1 MKPQLLIHSS
11 KLTNR
16 LRYTLDLVLREQLGI
31 EYELTTDMARYMSWE
46 GAALAYGGQAPEQGA
61 FLQQVSLLFEREITS
76 HELKAFDHEGVK
88 ALFPVYNKQSILP
101 FDVFAAVFYLVSRYE
116 EYLPFVRDQ
125 HGRFDAASS
134 VLHELGVLDKPV
146 VNLWII
152 QLEQR
157 LKEVFPGLVTHRKT
171 YRFIPTYDIDAAWA
185 YLHKGLIR
193 TLGAYMKDLVKA
205 DFAEIQQRTAVLRGK
220 AKDPFDTFD
229 LQLSMQQQYKLRPV
243 YFVLFAAY
251 GHNDKNISVR
261 NRYFQQLI
269 KYLGDYAD
277 IGIHPSYASY
287 SNKQLLKRELSQLS
301 AVLNREVSCSRQH
314 FLRMSLPETY
324 QNLIEQDIL
333 HDYTMGYAAL
343 PGFRAGIADDFY
355 FYDLDHD
362 VKTALRIHPF
372 AVMDGTLRDYLQL
385 NAEEAISKAETLINS
400 VKAVNGKFILLWHN
414 ETLSDQKRW
423 TGWRKVYQNLVEKA
437 LP

>member
-11 KLTNR
+11 RITNR
-16 LRYTLDLVLREQLGI
+16 LRYTLDLVLTEQLGI
-31 EYELTTDMARYMSWE
+31 DYELTTDMARYLLWE
-46 GAALAYGGQAPEQGA
+46 GAALAYGTQAPGKGA
-61 FLQQVSLLFEREITS
+61 FLQNVSLLFEREINS
-76 HELKAFDHEGVK
+76 LELKAFDYEGVK
-88 ALFPVYNKQSILP
+88 AFFPIYNKKSILP
-101 FDVFAAVFYLVSRYE
+101 FDVLAAVFYLVSRYE

-134 VLHELGVLDKPV
+134 VLFELKVLDKPI

-152 QLEQR
+152 QLEKR
-157 LKEVFPGLVTHRKT
+157 LKEVFPGIEIRRKS

-185 YLHKGLIR
+185 YQHKGLIR
-193 TLGAYMKDLVKA
+193 TMGAYMKDLVKA
-205 DFAEIQQRTAVLRGK
+205 DFSEMKSRTAVLRGK
-220 AKDPFDTFD
+220 ANDPFDTFH
-229 LQLSMQQQYKLRPV
+229 LQLSLQQQYKLRPV
-243 YFVLFAAY
+243 YFILFAAY

-261 NRYFQQLI
+261 NRHFQQLI

-287 SNKQLLKRELSQLS
+287 SNKQLLKHELNQLS
-301 AVLNREVSCSRQH
+301 AILNREVSCSRQH

-324 QNLIEQDIL
+324 QNLIEHNIL
-333 HDYTMGYAAL
+333 NDYTMGYAAM

-355 FYDLDHD
+355 FYDLDHE

-372 AVMDGTLRDYLQL
+372 AVMDGTLRDYMQL
-385 NAEEAISKAETLINS
+385 DAEEAVSKAEDLINS

-423 TGWRKVYQNLVEKA
+423 TGWRKVYQNLVESA